1 VCEVHMAGWRG
12 VSSRALVIASRIPGS
27 FLSLSRRTIISSV
40 YPVRGDAPGSRQGEK
55 RARAHSTVAHTVAP
69 TVQC

>member
-1 VCEVHMAGWRG
+1 MRVMRVKRSGEGALAGNERRGTSRVRRVVARGCWRG

-40 YPVRGDAPGSRQGEK
+40 YPVR
-55 RARAHSTVAHTVAP
+55 
-69 TVQC
+69 